1 MGCKSFTFWAQGA
14 AWVMFLVW
22 TVQVGLGILR
32 IIRNRRLRSEGMYDD
47 LPGETVAGGGK
58 KAADLANVAAADPT
72 A

>member
-1 MGCKSFTFWAQGA
+1 
-14 AWVMFLVW
+14 MFLVW

-47 LPGETVAGGGK
+47 LPGETAAGGGK